1 MPERG
6 KDLGGFPR
14 LTALKVEEV
23 TPDSHVYMSCKKMVV
38 KVHGKYPGSVQVCLL
53 SRLRQKAA
61 MDLGHGLF
69 CKYSKIGHL
78 TLRSMGQINSGV

>member
-6 KDLGGFPR
+6 KDLGGFQR
-14 LTALKVEEV
+14 VTALKVEEV
-23 TPDSHVYMSCKKMVV
+23 TPDSHVYISCKKMVV
-38 KVHGKYPGSVQVCLL
+38 KVRGKYAGSVRVCLL
-53 SRLRQKAA
+53 LRLRQKAA

-78 TLRSMGQINSGV
+78 T